1 MKKDDIQVVELSKL
15 MDIISKC
22 TVGRGKNWVD
32 YNKFMTELGNTD
44 TIRVLSSTPNN
55 VERIIFNGR
64 RNRLNGGAK
73 YFKTK
78 QEIANSLS
86 ISRQTLSRWEKEKVV
101 ILKKK
106 TCGYCIESVLAQLE
120 RWRIK
125 YINHK
130 KP

>member
-1 MKKDDIQVVELSKL
+1 MKKDDIQVVEVSTL

-55 VERIIFNGR
+55 VERIIFNGW

-101 ILKKK
+101 ILNKKAG
-106 TCGYCIESVLAQLE
+106 GYCIESVLAQLE
-120 RWRIK
+120 RWRITVR
-125 YINHK
+125 NK
-130 KP
+130 KIP

>member
-1 MKKDDIQVVELSKL
+1 MKKDDIQVVELSTL

-55 VERIIFNGR
+55 VERIIFNGW

-101 ILKKK
+101 NLKKK
-106 TCGYCIESVLAQLE
+106 TCGYCIESVLIQLE
-120 RWRIK
+120 RWRITA
-125 YINHK
+125 INNK
-130 KP
+130 IP